1 MESRPRTER
10 QEERRHGTV
19 AAGARRRIRGS
30 EAARAVAS
38 SLPLRIAPRAC
49 NVLCAKPEF
58 TDVSPQ
64 PSLPALSMHRRIL
77 LVSSG
82 ILIAAGGV
90 HAQVPVTKEQP
101 ARVDTAGQPALAA
114 ALEMLRADNAWTLQQ
129 QRELCE
135 IPAPPF
141 KEAARA
147 AEYLRRMKALGLTNA
162 RIDAVGNAIAER
174 PGIGGGPT
182 VVVVGH
188 LDTVFPE
195 GTDVTVREE
204 DGRLVGP
211 GIGDNCRGLAAMLAV
226 ARAVQHA
233 DVQHAGR
240 IIFVGNVGEEGPGNL
255 RGVRHLYDEEL
266 KGQIDYFVAVDGA
279 GLDLVTAAVGSKRY
293 TMAFRGPG
301 GHSYGAFG
309 IPNPIH
315 ALGRAIAITSDLQ
328 VPANP
333 RTTFNVGVI
342 RGGTSV
348 NSIPFEGIADVD
360 MRSESPAAL
369 DQLEG
374 RVLQAFRQA
383 LEAENARWPGAR
395 AQEAKLSLDIDTIG
409 IRPAGSQLE
418 TAPIVQAALDAARTL
433 GFTTRIGASS
443 TDANIPLSRG
453 LPGISMDAG
462 GRGSG
467 AHSLDEWYEDG
478 QRGWLG
484 PQWIALT
491 ITALAGAP

>member
-1 MESRPRTER
+1 MLR
-10 QEERRHGTV
+10 QLALV
-19 AAGARRRIRGS
+19 SAALAVTAGS
-30 EAARAVAS
+30 TAAQI
-38 SLPLRIAPRAC
+38 P
-49 NVLCAKPEF
+49 
-58 TDVSPQ
+58 VSKE
-64 PSLPALSMHRRIL
+64 PALGR
-77 LVSSG
+77 SG
-82 ILIAAGGV
+82 
-90 HAQVPVTKEQP
+90 
-101 ARVDTAGQPALAA
+101 TAGPLQA
-114 ALEMLRADNAWTLQQ
+114 ALDMIRADNAWTLQQ

-141 KEAARA
+141 QEAARA
-147 AEYLRRMKALGLTNA
+147 AEYLKRMRALGLMNG
-162 RIDAVGNAIAER
+162 RIDAEGNAIAER
-174 PGIGGGPT
+174 PGSTGPT

-195 GTDVTVREE
+195 GTDVTVREQG
-204 DGRLVGP
+204 GRLTGP

-226 ARAVQHA
+226 ARAFQRT
-233 DVQHAGR
+233 DVPNAGR

-255 RGVRHLYDEEL
+255 RGVKHLYDVEL

-279 GLDLVTAAVGSKRY
+279 GLDLVTSAVGSKRY
-293 TMAFRGPG
+293 KLAFKGPG

-315 ALGRAIAITSDLQ
+315 ALGRAIATVSDLQ

-333 RTTFNVGVI
+333 RTTFNVGI
-342 RGGTSV
+342 ISGGTSV
-348 NSIPFEGIADVD
+348 NSIPFEGIAEID
-360 MRSESPAAL
+360 MRSESPEAL
-369 DQLEG
+369 DRLEQ
-374 RVLQAFRQA
+374 RVMNAFREA
-383 LEAENARWPGAR
+383 LDAENARWPGAR
-395 AQEAKLSLDIDTIG
+395 AQEARLSLQVDTIG

-418 TAPIVQAALDAARTL
+418 TAPIVQAALGAARAL
-433 GFTTRIGASS
+433 DFTTRIGASS
-443 TDANIPLSRG
+443 TDANVPLGRG

-491 ITALAGAP
+491 ITNLTGLR